1 VLVQIVANIF
11 ALLPYAAANAVA
23 INSNLKNDPTIEAKV
38 QLALT
43 VLVVLYYITFALS
56 FS

>member
-1 VLVQIVANIF
+1 VANIF
-11 ALLPYAAANAVA
+11 AVLPYAIANAVA
-23 INSNLKNDPTIEAKV
+23 TNSNLTNDPTIEAKV

-56 FS
+56 LD

>member
-1 VLVQIVANIF
+1 MANIF
-11 ALLPYAAANAVA
+11 ALLPYAAANAVST
-23 INSNLKNDPTIEAKV
+23 NSNLTNDPTIEGKV

-56 FS
+56 FD

>member
-1 VLVQIVANIF
+1 MRSAKDLGRKDQAF
-11 ALLPYAAANAVA
+11 CLGNAVA
-23 INSNLKNDPTIEAKV
+23 TNSNLKNDPTIEAKV
-38 QLALT
+38 QLAST